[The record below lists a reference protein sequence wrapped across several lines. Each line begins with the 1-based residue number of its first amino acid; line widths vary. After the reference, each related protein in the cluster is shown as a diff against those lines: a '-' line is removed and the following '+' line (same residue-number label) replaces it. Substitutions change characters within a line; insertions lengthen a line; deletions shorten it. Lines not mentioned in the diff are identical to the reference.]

1 MYELPVKIE
10 RFENQFAIL
19 RNDMMGEFKW
29 PTNNLP
35 TDALH
40 GDGLILTAHLQ
51 KNSKV
56 APPWRGINCLASP
69 PLGLEEEKYSNMRV
83 MLEELIN

>member
-51 KNSKV
+51 KNS
-56 APPWRGINCLASP
+56 
-69 PLGLEEEKYSNMRV
+69 EEKKYSNMRV

>member
-19 RNDMMGEFKW
+19 RNDIIGELKW
-29 PTNNLP
+29 PANNLP
-35 TDALH
+35 PEAH
-40 GDGLILTAHLQ
+40 GGDNLILSAGLQ
-51 KNSKV
+51 KNS
-56 APPWRGINCLASP
+56 
-69 PLGLEEEKYSNMRV
+69 EEEKYVRMRM

>member
-19 RNDMMGEFKW
+19 RNDMTGEFKW
-29 PTNNLP
+29 PANNLP
-35 TDALH
+35 LEARG
-40 GDGLILTAHLQ
+40 GDGLILSARLQ
-51 KNSKV
+51 KNS
-56 APPWRGINCLASP
+56 
-69 PLGLEEEKYSNMRV
+69 EEEKYARMRV

>member
-19 RNDMMGEFKW
+19 RNDMAGELKW
-29 PTNNLP
+29 PANNLP
-35 TDALH
+35 LGARG
-40 GDGLILTAHLQ
+40 GDDLVLTAHLQ
-51 KNSKV
+51 KNS
-56 APPWRGINCLASP
+56 
-69 PLGLEEEKYSNMRV
+69 EEKKYSNMRA